1 MKTIPFDTRTRI
13 IKRYDT
19 GKFTR
24 MEIAEQFDVS
34 VDFIKKLLKQRNK
47 LGHVKPLHDRVGR
60 KPKMTRQHIGTLRA
74 ALQNTPDLT
83 LAQMRGLLGG
93 MCSVVCVHLALKR
106 EKITYKKKRCGRPSK
121 TAKTSAQG
129 ARSGRFA
136 TSPSTRKDLCL
147 LTNRA
152 PRRT

>member
-1 MKTIPFDTRTRI
+1 MYPFFACIHCRDFAILGGMKTIPFDTRTRI

-47 LGHVKPLHDRVGR
+47 FGHVKPLHDRVGR
-60 KPKMTRQHIGTLRA
+60 KPKMTRQHIDSLRA
-74 ALQNTPDLT
+74 ALQKKPDLT

-93 MCSVVCVHLALKR
+93 MCSVVCVHLALKK
-106 EKITYKKKRCGRPSK
+106 EKITYKKNAAGVRAGSRRHP
-121 TAKTSAQG
+121 
-129 ARSGRFA
+129 
-136 TSPSTRKDLCL
+136 RK
-147 LTNRA
+147 A
-152 PRRT
+152 